1 MAVEVDGI
9 YHFDLDGKTYSQVHL
24 ERIEILKR
32 AGWEIINT
40 PYYKWYKNGW
50 LNENSKILKEEV
62 KRIYRELDK
71 VLL

>member
-1 MAVEVDGI
+1 MEVDGI
-9 YHFDLDGKTYSQVHL
+9 YHFDLDGKTYSQAHL

-50 LNENSKILKEEV
+50 LDESSELLKQEV
-62 KRIYRELDK
+62 ERIYKELDK
-71 VLL
+71 VLC